1 MDFHELFFVQHAS
14 AHFGECE
21 DIRGLLGFPTL

>member
-1 MDFHELFFVQHAS
+1 MDFCELFFTQHAR

-21 DIRGLLGFPTL
+21 DIRGLLGFPTQ